1 MNKQDKLNKL
11 SKLRDSIHGW
21 AYRESE
27 GRSRKHESAIREMIR
42 TDIKYIEKLIN
53 GVTTNTAVKQ
63 NQMTSDD
70 MRKCNKLNRKY
81 KAISN
86 IKLTFK
92 EIHDAR

>member
-1 MNKQDKLNKL
+1 MDKRDKLDKL
-11 SKLRDSIHGW
+11 SKLRDFIHGW
-21 AYRESE
+21 AYRESA
-27 GRSRKHESAIREMIR
+27 GRSRKHESAIRDMIR

-92 EIHDAR
+92 DD

>member
-1 MNKQDKLNKL
+1 MNKQDKLDKL

-27 GRSRKHESAIREMIR
+27 GRSRKHESAIRDMIR

-53 GVTTNTAVKQ
+53 GVTTNTRVEQ
-63 NQMTSDD
+63 NQMTSKD
-70 MRKCNKLNRKY
+70 MKKCNTLFTKY

-86 IKLTFK
+86 IELTFK
-92 EIHDAR
+92 DE